1 VQPSPTIEKPP
12 RPPHALPEESN
23 SHQSQ
28 HRRRRERERE
38 ERERERE
45 RKAHE
50 QEPRVPAMERDV
62 VVSDPEAAGSSSTP
76 ASSSYS
82 SFAET
87 RVICRV

>member
-1 VQPSPTIEKPP
+1 
-12 RPPHALPEESN
+12 
-23 SHQSQ
+23 
-28 HRRRRERERE
+28 
-38 ERERERE
+38 
-45 RKAHE
+45 
-50 QEPRVPAMERDV
+50 MERDV